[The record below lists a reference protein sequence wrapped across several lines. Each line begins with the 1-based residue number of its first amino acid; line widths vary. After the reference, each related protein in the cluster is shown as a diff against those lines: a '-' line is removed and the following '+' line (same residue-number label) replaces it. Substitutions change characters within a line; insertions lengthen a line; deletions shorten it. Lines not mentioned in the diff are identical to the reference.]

1 MIASDGPASI
11 SMELTVHDS
20 LIRDHMIRRHVQKS
34 QASISTDLSH
44 SPNQAGQG
52 SYPAK
57 SEGNPPA
64 FSRQRP
70 NSR

>member
-44 SPNQAGQG
+44 SPNQARPGEL
-52 SYPAK
+52 P
-57 SEGNPPA
+57 
-64 FSRQRP
+64 RQIGGESP
-70 NSR
+70 CV